1 MLNIMLYG
9 GLTDFLLLLLPC
21 YLQKGVFSLFLHVF
35 YMQLR
40 AILGEAIC
48 SYHARI
54 GRDPKLQA
62 SADTVLLSLTLIS
75 YSLCIV

>member
-1 MLNIMLYG
+1 M
-9 GLTDFLLLLLPC
+9 
-21 YLQKGVFSLFLHVF
+21 QKSFFSLFLCAF
-35 YMQLR
+35 NIQLR

-62 SADTVLLSLTLIS
+62 SVSLSLTSILF
-75 YSLCIV
+75 LCTINANGERTLGQLMESI